1 MVLGWSVVIKVHFL
15 QSGAWEKFQK
25 ALGRVTIDKKSEKWQ
40 YMAIL
45 EHGKFSKRLYC
56 PYGPTV
62 EDASALSEA
71 VQDLSTEAKRLGADF
86 IRIEPVGNITKEDLK
101 KLGLKRRISHLG
113 VQPIRTVVNDVS
125 GGPEAILASV
135 SQKVRRYARKAEKAG
150 LTYSHSQNPD
160 DIKYFLP
167 MIKDVSRRTG
177 MRPMSDDYFKKIAE
191 TLFPAEAAGML
202 FGEYEG
208 KKIASIIYY
217 KNEDTFYY
225 AHAANY
231 SEYRNLSP
239 ANGLGLFALLFAHEQ
254 GCKSFDWYGIASED
268 SDTSKS
274 LAGITQFKLSFG
286 GEVKDYLGAWEL
298 PINKPKYLLYRILLK
313 LTGKG

>member
-1 MVLGWSVVIKVHFL
+1 MWYTESMIKPHFL
-15 QSGAWEKFQK
+15 QSGEWERFQES
-25 ALGRVTIDKKSEKWQ
+25 LGRVTIDKKSEKWQ
-40 YMAIL
+40 YMAYI
-45 EHGKFSKRLYC
+45 ESGKFSTRLYC
-56 PYGPTV
+56 PYGPTC
-62 EDASALSEA
+62 ENKEALKEA
-71 VQDLSTEAKRLGADF
+71 INDLTTEAKRLEADF
-86 IRIEPVGNITKEDLK
+86 IRVEPVGNITKENLK
-101 KLGLKRRISHLG
+101 KLGLKRKISHYG

-125 GGPEAILASV
+125 GSPEEISASV

-160 DIKYFLP
+160 DIKYYLP
-167 MIKDVSRRTG
+167 MIKDVSKRTG
-177 MRPMSDDYFKKIAE
+177 MKPMSDDYFKKIAE
-191 TLFPAEAAGML
+191 TLFPADAGGML
-202 FGEYEG
+202 FAEYEG
-208 KKIASIIYY
+208 KKIASIIYF
-217 KNEDTFYY
+217 KNDDTLYY

-254 GCKSFDWYGIASED
+254 GCKNFDWCGIASEH

-298 PINKPKYLLYRILLK
+298 PVNKMKYLLYKVLLR
-313 LTGKG
+313 LKGEN